1 MLNSLNIS
9 AIKYLCFG
17 CEKCKD
23 TEDEL
28 FVYSYLYDKVYLGTK
43 RGKVY
48 FFYKDEL
55 KTSNYL
61 HNSLFSGIEVVS
73 ILHPDVSP
81 RITSFSELMERIK
94 GCG

>member
-1 MLNSLNIS
+1 M
-9 AIKYLCFG
+9 IKYLCFG

-28 FVYSYLYDKVYLGTK
+28 FVYSYNKVYPGRKDKVYLGHK

-48 FFYKDEL
+48 FFYMDEI
-55 KTSNYL
+55 KTFDYL
-61 HNSLFSGIEVVS
+61 HESLFSDIEAVS
-73 ILHPDVSP
+73 KHFTISP
-81 RITSFSELMERIK
+81 RITSLKELMERIK

>member
-1 MLNSLNIS
+1 MLNKLPIS
-9 AIKYLCFG
+9 IIKYLCFG
-17 CEKCKD
+17 CDKCKD

-55 KTSNYL
+55 ETSNYL

-73 ILHPDVSP
+73 IHPDTSP
-81 RITSFSELMERIK
+81 RITSLKELMERIK